1 MTEHSLLID
10 AIVYLTAAVICV
22 PLASRS
28 KLGSVLG
35 YLAAGC
41 IIGPFGLKLVA
52 DPQATLHFAEMGVV
66 LMLFVIGLEL
76 DPSHL
81 WKMRRSVFGGGALQ
95 LFACALPLGLGV
107 LALGVPWQGA
117 LVSGFALALSST
129 AVAMQTMAEKSLTSS
144 AMGKTSFAIL
154 LFQDIAA
161 IPLLALVPILAER
174 ASGEG
179 ATGSGWLGL
188 AKVLSAVAAVFVI
201 GRFLTRPVLRVLAN
215 TGLREVF
222 TGFALLLVLG
232 IAAIMNSVGVS
243 MALGAFLA
251 GVLLAGSEYRHALES
266 DIEPFKGLLM
276 GLFFIAVGMSV
287 DFALLANRPLFVL
300 GLVVGFQLLKLVTL
314 RLVAGR
320 LGVANKQRW
329 LFGALLAQ
337 GGEFG
342 FVVFGVAR
350 SARLLPG
357 DWDALLTLAV
367 ALSMALTPVL
377 MILHD
382 KLLTRHQQGAKEADE
397 IIDEDTP
404 VIIAGFGRFGQIV
417 GRLLFASGVR
427 ATVLDHD
434 PDTIELLKRFNFR
447 IYYGDA
453 TRLDLL
459 HAAGASHAKL
469 LVVAIDDQE
478 SSVKLVEHVREHFPK
493 LAIVA
498 RARNVGHWQKL
509 RSLGVEFV
517 ERETFEAAVGVGRQ
531 ALELL
536 GVRPYEAKERAD
548 VFRRHNVRA
557 MEAILPHWQDVEA
570 RTKMAISARDQLER
584 QMENDRR
591 TAEHHGVRGW
601 HTDPPQ
607 ADAEVEAEAE
617 AEAEVEAE
625 AASEGRRG

>member
-1 MTEHSLLID
+1 
-10 AIVYLTAAVICV
+10 
-22 PLASRS
+22 
-28 KLGSVLG
+28 
-35 YLAAGC
+35 
-41 IIGPFGLKLVA
+41 
-52 DPQATLHFAEMGVV
+52 
-66 LMLFVIGLEL
+66 
-76 DPSHL
+76 
-81 WKMRRSVFGGGALQ
+81 
-95 LFACALPLGLGV
+95 
-107 LALGVPWQGA
+107 
-117 LVSGFALALSST
+117 ST
-129 AVAMQTMAEKSLTSS
+129 AVAMQTMAEQSLTSS
-144 AMGKTSFAIL
+144 PVGKTAFAIL

-161 IPLLALVPILAER
+161 IPLLAMVPLLAEQAPGEA
-174 ASGEG
+174 AS
-179 ATGSGWLGL
+179 GSGWLGAL
-188 AKVLSAVAAVFVI
+188 KVLSAVAAVFVI
-201 GRFLTRPVLRVLAN
+201 GRFLTRPVLRVLAE

-232 IAAIMNSVGVS
+232 IAQIMASVGIS

-287 DFALLANRPLFVL
+287 DFGLLAHRPLFVL
-300 GLVVGFQLLKLVTL
+300 GLVLGFQLLKVLSL
-314 RLVAGR
+314 RLVAGP
-320 LGVANKQRW
+320 LGVTTKQRW
-329 LFGALLAQ
+329 LIAALLAQ
-337 GGEFG
+337 GGEFA

-382 KLLTRHQQGAKEADE
+382 KLLLARQAGSERQDDE
-397 IIDEDTP
+397 VEDLGTP

-417 GRLLFASGVR
+417 GRFLFASGIQ

-478 SSVKLVEHVREHFPK
+478 SSVKLVENVREHFPK

-498 RARNVGHWQKL
+498 RARNVGHWQQL
-509 RSLGVEFV
+509 RSLGVEIV
-517 ERETFEAAVGVGRQ
+517 ERETFEAALMIGRH
-531 ALELL
+531 ALEKL
-536 GVRPYEAKERAD
+536 GVLPYEAKERAD

-557 MEAILPHWQDVEA
+557 MEAILPHWQDLEA
-570 RTKMAISARDQLER
+570 RTKMAISSRDQLER
-584 QMENDRR
+584 QMENDRH
-591 TAEHHGVRGW
+591 TAERHGTRGW
-601 HTDPPQ
+601 HTDPPPPQ
-607 ADAEVEAEAE
+607 TEAEVEAEAE
-617 AEAEVEAE
+617 ALE
-625 AASEGRRG
+625 AAEGEVRDEP

>member
-1 MTEHSLLID
+1 VSHSILVD
-10 AIVYLTAAVICV
+10 AIVYLAAAVVCV

-41 IIGPFGLKLVA
+41 IIGPFGLRLVE
-52 DPQATLHFAEMGVV
+52 DPEATLEFAEIGVV

-76 DPSHL
+76 DPTHL
-81 WKMRRSVFGGGALQ
+81 WKMRRSVFGGGGLQ
-95 LFACALPLGLGV
+95 LLACALPLGLG
-107 LALGVPWQGA
+107 LFALGLPWQGA
-117 LVSGFALALSST
+117 LVAGLALGLSST
-129 AVAMQTMAEKSLTSS
+129 AVAMQTMTEQGLLSS
-144 AMGKTSFAIL
+144 PVGKTAFAVL

-161 IPLLALVPILAER
+161 IPLLALVPLLAER
-174 ASGEG
+174 SPGAAAS
-179 ATGSGWLGL
+179 GSGWLG
-188 AKVLSAVAAVFVI
+188 AVKVLGAVAAVFII
-201 GRFLTRPVLRVLAN
+201 GRFLTRPILRILAD

-232 IAAIMNSVGVS
+232 IAQIMASVGIS

-287 DFALLANRPLFVL
+287 DFALLTQRPLFVL
-300 GLVVGFQLLKLVTL
+300 GLVLGFQLLKVLAL
-314 RLVAGR
+314 RLVAGP
-320 LGVANKQRW
+320 LGVTTKQRW
-329 LFGALLAQ
+329 LIGALLAQ
-337 GGEFG
+337 GGEFA

-357 DWDALLTLAV
+357 AWDALLTLAV
-367 ALSMALTPVL
+367 ALSMALTPLL

-382 KLLTRHQQGAKEADE
+382 KFVLARQQGSEREADE
-397 IIDEDTP
+397 IVDEGTP

-417 GRLLFASGVR
+417 GRLLFASGVK

-434 PDTIELLKRFNFR
+434 PDTIELLKRFKFR

-459 HAAGASHAKL
+459 HAAGASHARL
-469 LVVAIDDQE
+469 LVVAIDDPE
-478 SSVKLVEHVREHFPK
+478 SSLKLVETVRENFPG
-493 LAIVA
+493 LTIVA

-509 RSLGVEFV
+509 RSLGVEIV
-517 ERETFEAAVGVGRQ
+517 ERETFEAAVTIGRH
-531 ALELL
+531 ALEVL

-584 QMENDRR
+584 QMDNDRR
-591 TAEHHGVRGW
+591 TAERHGLGGW
-601 HTDPPQ
+601 HTDPPPPN
-607 ADAEVEAEAE
+607 AEVEAEAQEESEE
-617 AEAEVEAE
+617 AI
-625 AASEGRRG
+625 EGNEP